1 MFSARGWQKFFNLNL
16 DFWFFLPILGI
27 AFWMGGEFLTDRV
40 LSRSYNTTDEVEA
53 DTNTQVQ
60 LAFNVVLIQVQ
71 IDRDLGFTQV
81 EVKTNDSDVKTLSF
95 TGLTSC
101 ATCGRRQP
109 LLRGKQVPAPSAL
122 KKLEFE
128 FAVTQ
133 FEQIETIIARELGL
147 SREDVQKLAR
157 YELKN

>member
-1 MFSARGWQKFFNLNL
+1 MFSTRGWQKFFNLNL
-16 DFWFFLPILGI
+16 DFWLFLPILGI

-40 LSRSYNTTDEVEA
+40 LSRSYDTTDEVEA

-71 IDRDLGFTQV
+71 IDHDLGFTQV
-81 EVKTNDSDVKTLSF
+81 EVKTNDSE
-95 TGLTSC
+95 
-101 ATCGRRQP
+101 
-109 LLRGKQVPAPSAL
+109 L

-128 FAVTQ
+128 FSVTQ
-133 FEQIETIIARELGL
+133 FEQIETILAQELGL
-147 SREDVQKLAR
+147 SKEDVRKLAR